1 MALSEQNRKRAAAAA
16 IATAI
21 AIPAEGLRQ
30 YAYDDTT
37 GLLTVCYGSTTHV
50 ERGKRYSMD
59 ECRQRLNADM
69 QLAVIQ
75 VERCN
80 PPLPDD
86 VLAAFSDAVYNMG
99 PKVAC
104 DSTAHRYLQ
113 AGRFRD
119 ACNELL
125 NWSGAHVGGVY
136 IKLPGLIKRRNTER
150 DICIRGLS

>member
-1 MALSEQNRKRAAAAA
+1 MAMNDLNRKRAAAAA

-30 YAYDDTT
+30 YAYNDTVDV
-37 GLLTVCYGSTTHV
+37 LTVCYGSTTDV
-50 ERGKRYSMD
+50 VRGKHYSIE
-59 ECRQRLNADM
+59 ECRQRLDADM

-80 PPLPDD
+80 PNLPDD

-104 DSTAHRYLQ
+104 DSTAHKYLK
-113 AGRFRD
+113 AGRYAM
-119 ACNELL
+119 ACNELPRW
-125 NWSGAHVGGVY
+125 NRAAG
-136 IKLPGLIKRRNTER
+136 IPLPGLTKRRAVER
-150 DICIRGLS
+150 EICLKNL